1 MRERLSLHLE
11 FFMKIRKVEI
21 PCGKIILEG
30 MISVPEGLG
39 PFGLVVVCHPHPL
52 YGGNMF
58 NNVVHAVC
66 SKLGEDGLAWLKFNF
81 RGVGRSGGRYADG
94 IGEQDDARAAV
105 SLAELQEGVDP
116 VKIGICGYSFGSIIA
131 LAVAAKDSRVKAVAG
146 ISPFIQPPDLLDH
159 CSCPK
164 LFVAGT
170 HDEFVDSRALEEQ
183 VKKLPEPKE
192 LILFPDV
199 DHFWA
204 EGEEAMAE
212 KISGFFR
219 KSLKIR
225 A

>member
-1 MRERLSLHLE
+1 
-11 FFMKIRKVEI
+11 MKIRKVEI

-30 MISVPEGLG
+30 MISVPEGPG

-66 SKLGEDGLAWLKFNF
+66 SKLGKDSLAWLKFNF
-81 RGVGRSGGRYADG
+81 RGVGRSGGRYAEG

-105 SLAELQEGVDP
+105 SFAELQEGVDP
-116 VKIGICGYSFGSIIA
+116 MKIGICGYSFGSIIA

-146 ISPFIQPPDLLDH
+146 ISPFIQPPGLLDR

-170 HDEFVDSRALEEQ
+170 RDEFVDSRALEE
-183 VKKLPEPKE
+183 
-192 LILFPDV
+192 
-199 DHFWA
+199 
-204 EGEEAMAE
+204 
-212 KISGFFR
+212 
-219 KSLKIR
+219 
-225 A
+225 